1 MGMRRLRARI
11 VMLMWILDTT
21 GVDLDRSGVVPWG
34 SSGLRWCQG
43 SWMLV
48 MIMTIIINDIDDE

>member
-1 MGMRRLRARI
+1 M
-11 VMLMWILDTT
+11 MLMWILDTT